1 MSLQAAPHFSPDALK
16 FLRGLKRNNDRAWFD
31 KHKPVY
37 EAALK
42 TPLFAVIEAVN
53 AQLADFAPEHVR
65 PAQKIAMRIYRDIRF
80 SNDKTPY
87 KTHVSAWW
95 ARSGLE
101 KTSGGGFYFQ
111 LDAQQILIAAGVY
124 MPEREQLLAIR
135 AHLAEHHAEYRKL
148 IAAKKLK
155 ATMELFDGRSMT
167 RGPKGY
173 PADHPAMD
181 LLMQRQWG
189 VSTTLPAEEAL
200 QPTLVKR
207 IAGCFKLAA
216 PLVAFLN
223 QPLTGRSRAPLF

>member
-1 MSLQAAPHFSPDALK
+1 MSSQAAPHFSPDALK

-37 EAALK
+37 ERELK
-42 TPLFAVIEAVN
+42 APLFAVIEAVN

-65 PAQKIAMRIYRDIRF
+65 AAQKIAMRIYRDIRF

-95 ARSGLE
+95 ARNGLE

-111 LDAQQILIAAGVY
+111 LDAQEIHIAAGVY

-135 AHLAEHHAEYRKL
+135 THLAEHHEEYRKL
-148 IAAKKLK
+148 IAAKKLR
-155 ATMELFDGRSMT
+155 AAMQLFDGRSMT

-189 VSTTLPAEEAL
+189 VSTILPVEEAL
-200 QPTLVKR
+200 QTTLVKH
-207 IAGCFKLAA
+207 IVGCFKVAT

-223 QPLTGRSRAPLF
+223 QPLTARPRTPMF